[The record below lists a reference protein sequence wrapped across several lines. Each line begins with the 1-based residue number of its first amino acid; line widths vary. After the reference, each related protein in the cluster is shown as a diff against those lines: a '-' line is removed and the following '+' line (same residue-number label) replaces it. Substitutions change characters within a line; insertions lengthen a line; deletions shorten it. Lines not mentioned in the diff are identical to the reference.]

1 MEREN
6 KMYGVRKLFS
16 LICPYNF
23 IKLMENNNR
32 ILLAEDEPRLG
43 QIVQEELTK
52 QGYTTD
58 VAYDGL
64 VAEKLFQ
71 QHNYSLVLL
80 DVQLPYKNGLA
91 LCKEFREMKK
101 NIPIIMLTS
110 LGENQDKMDAFNYG
124 ADDYIVKPFHFNE
137 LFARIKVFLK
147 RSDSSFEGA
156 EKLVIGDLE
165 IDLLDKTVLKADQ
178 SINLTAKEFALLAL
192 LARAKGKIISKAEIL
207 EKVWGLSFDTG
218 TNTIEVYI
226 SFLRNKIDKPFDTK
240 LIHTKPGFGYYL
252 KEL

>member
-1 MEREN
+1 
-6 KMYGVRKLFS
+6 
-16 LICPYNF
+16 
-23 IKLMENNNR
+23 MENNHR
-32 ILLAEDEPRLG
+32 ILLAEDEPKLG
-43 QIVQEELTK
+43 QIVQEELSR
-52 QGYTTD
+52 QGYPTD

-80 DVQLPYKNGLA
+80 DVNLPYKNGLA
-91 LCKEFREMKK
+91 LCKEFRETKK
-101 NIPIIMLTS
+101 NIPIIMLTA
-110 LGENQDKMDAFNYG
+110 LGEIQDKMDAFNLG

-147 RSDSSFEGA
+147 RSDAALEGG
-156 EKLVIGDLE
+156 EKLIVGDLE
-165 IDLLDKTVLKADQ
+165 IDLLDKTVMKGNTM
-178 SINLTAKEFALLAL
+178 INLTAKEFALLAL
-192 LARAKGKIISKAEIL
+192 LAKSKGKVISKQEIL

-240 LIHTKPGFGYYL
+240 LIHTKPGFGYFL